1 MHVTAPN
8 VIDTSNDQD
17 VALYTD
23 YKHDE
28 SYTPTRI
35 SVRVGTNFNDLQE
48 IEVSLPFPCILVITI
63 NVESKFRII
72 YYEQYIETQLRHKK
86 CKNLKIWQYPY
97 SV

>member
-1 MHVTAPN
+1 MIGGKITSVRKFPDIMNVTAPD
-8 VIDTSNDQD
+8 VIDTSPYQD

-48 IEVSLPFPCILVITI
+48 IEVSSSFPFG
-63 NVESKFRII
+63 F
-72 YYEQYIETQLRHKK
+72 YYK
-86 CKNLKIWQYPY
+86 
-97 SV
+97 